1 MKSRLAQHTVDCTA
15 DADAAREAWRSQG
28 MGWLA
33 VPGESWRAEPAAG
46 PGAGPGPGGE
56 PGWTW
61 CSPRWGA
68 VLRVRHLVEPGG
80 HGARIHARVEVEG
93 PLAWLHRLLLQG
105 DFRGRLPGALRA
117 VARGLAAG

>member
-1 MKSRLAQHTVDCTA
+1 MKARLAQHTVDCTA

-33 VPGESWRAEPAAG
+33 VPGETWRAETRPDQ
-46 PGAGPGPGGE
+46 GAGQGAEPGT
-56 PGWTW
+56 GWTW

-68 VLRVRHLVEPGG
+68 VLRVLHRVEPGG
-80 HGARIHARVEVEG
+80 HGARIHARVEVDG

-105 DFRGRLPGALRA
+105 DYRGRLPGALRA
-117 VARGLAAG
+117 VARALAAG